1 MDTKMMNMQNYV
13 EMTTSHVLKLINID
27 FKIQFTNKELIYIVF
42 NTNNQD
48 KTLKLIINKSL
59 FEDIRVNHT
68 KK

>member
-1 MDTKMMNMQNYV
+1 
-13 EMTTSHVLKLINID
+13 MTTSHVLKLSNID
-27 FKIQFTNKELIYIVF
+27 FKIQFTNKELIHIVF